1 MKQKHR
7 GTNSELRACLWLQEN
22 GYEVFKNI
30 SSHGEVDLII
40 WDPDKKETR
49 LIDVTTAHYHT
60 CVNGDKTRQY
70 PKFKRKECLKNRVHL
85 LIVDHIKNEIFWDEE
100 IEKCLLN

>member
-30 SSHGEVDLII
+30 SPHGEVDIII
-40 WDPDKKETR
+40 WDPDKKETH

-60 CVNGDKTRQY
+60 CVTGNKTRQY
-70 PKFKRKECLKNRVHL
+70 PKFKRKYCIENKIRL
-85 LIVDHIKNEIFWDEE
+85 LVVDHIKNEIFWDEE
-100 IEKCLLN
+100 VEKCLLN